1 MLPTITE
8 KNLVN
13 AAARGTYGT
22 KVQSQIKMINR
33 TSDKG
38 RPNEDFL
45 PSIPSVS
52 NENTTPSIKRKF
64 ESNRNSEPYKGNS
77 RSQKPI

>member
-1 MLPTITE
+1 
-8 KNLVN
+8 
-13 AAARGTYGT
+13 
-22 KVQSQIKMINR
+22 MINR

-64 ESNRNSEPYKGNS
+64 ESNRNSEPYKNNS